1 MSKKKGIK
9 MGSKSK
15 STTTS
20 TTVYGN
26 TTSSNPYAKSHTDN
40 KGTTA
45 EFQDGTAF
53 QSIYDFMNKN
63 ANSLLEEY
71 LKPNL
76 NSVTNQAK
84 LNTFMN
90 TLSNQTRNNLEN
102 DIINPL
108 SNRNMIRS
116 SQASDLYKNLTNQNI
131 ASLSNYINDLLST
144 SQNDAAKMLVQLMS
158 YYMLGANYL
167 SDMQNHSLNASQ
179 GNATRTNTTEK
190 TSGNLASDLATIAIT
205 SMLKSML

>member
-1 MSKKKGIK
+1 

-15 STTTS
+15 SNSTTT

-26 TTSSNPYAKSHTDN
+26 TTTSNPYAKSHTDN
-40 KGTTA
+40 SGTTA

-53 QSIYDFMNKN
+53 QSVYDFINRN

-84 LNTFMN
+84 LNSFIN
-90 TLSNQTRNNLEN
+90 TLSQQTRNNLEN

-116 SQASDLYKNLTNQNI
+116 SQASDLYKNLTNQNV
-131 ASLSNYINDLLST
+131 AALSNYVNDLLST
-144 SQNDAAKMLVQLMS
+144 SQNDTAKMLVQLMS

-167 SDMQNHSLNASQ
+167 SNMQNHSLSASQ
-179 GNATRTNTTEK
+179 GNATRTGTSQA
-190 TSGNLASDLATIAIT
+190 TSGNLASDLANIAIT
-205 SMLKSML
+205 SMLSSLF